1 LTASTRL
8 QSNRFEISTA
18 KGSAITIPIGKTRFF
33 QSGGGVPG
41 GNRPTPVLANDDSA
55 SRTTKAHTPANTIA
69 YDPEVE

>member
-8 QSNRFEISTA
+8 QSNRFDISTA
-18 KGSAITIPIGKTRFF
+18 EGSAITIAIGKTRYF
-33 QSGGGVPG
+33 QTSGGVPG
-41 GNRPTPVLANDDSA
+41 GSRPTSVLANDDGA